1 MLNKINP
8 GDVVVSTAGRDKD
21 NIFLVVEVKD
31 KFVYL
36 ADGKVRKVQ
45 NQKKKSAKHI
55 KVILPNGLNDL
66 SEKIKRG
73 EQVGNERLYRLL
85 SNKKI

>member
-21 NIFLVVEVKD
+21 NIFLVVDVND
-31 KFVYL
+31 RFVHL
-36 ADGKVRKVQ
+36 VDGKVHKLSSP
-45 NQKKKSAKHI
+45 KKKSAKHI

-85 SNKKI
+85 LNKKI